1 MNRISFIKKCL
12 LVSAIIALLYAVFM
26 TDIAKVHT
34 GIALLAGRYLD
45 QQQQRLEDLS
55 QPPQPPAELEGAKY
69 EIALPPSDGLA
80 LVMIPYL
87 EGKLEIPPELKP
99 WLDGLEAGWDDKAD
113 ELRPLSFA
121 ERRRDLDRMFSFDHD
136 RDQGYEEH
144 QWLRAHF
151 IREMNERGVYFQLE
165 TTR

>member
-1 MNRISFIKKCL
+1 MNKRRRIKMPMI
-12 LVSAIIALLYAVFM
+12 VVVIAAAVYVVFM
-26 TDIAKVHT
+26 TDVAKVHT
-34 GIALLAGRYLD
+34 GIALLAGCYLH

-55 QPPQPPAELEGAKY
+55 QPSAELEGAKY
-69 EIALPPSDGLA
+69 EITLPPSGELA

-99 WLDGLEAGWDDKAD
+99 WLEGLEAARDDKAD

-151 IREMNERGVYFQLE
+151 IREMNERGVYFKLE
-165 TTR
+165 TAR

>member
-1 MNRISFIKKCL
+1 MNKKRRIKM
-12 LVSAIIALLYAVFM
+12 LVIVIVIAAAVYMVFM

-55 QPPQPPAELEGAKY
+55 QPPQPSAELEGAKY
-69 EIALPPSDGLA
+69 EITLPPSGELA
-80 LVMIPYL
+80 LVMIPCL
-87 EGKLEIPPELKP
+87 EGKLEISPELKP
-99 WLDGLEAGWDDKAD
+99 WLDGLEAAWDDKAD

-151 IREMNERGVYFQLE
+151 IREMNERGVYFKLE